1 VRGLFAACL
10 AFAAG
15 ALPSS
20 QQYLWPSLPL
30 GLQTQAKKMQGE
42 GHADDV
48 YDVRRFGQDP
58 VTLWLVSGPI
68 SRCKAPPA
76 ELVEF
81 ARPECPVNLYLQ
93 DGRAYRHVGTAHGAV
108 VSASPETDDV
118 GPAPLPTE
126 LRFSAPLRD
135 GPRKQERLT
144 FADGGFAIDLVAATV
159 IDPLTYER
167 LTPEEIE
174 KRARSDIDRGHYP
187 AAAGR
192 LLELCQLGCSAELFE
207 YLGLASLKSAA
218 PARAEAALRESV
230 TLEPNRA
237 SAWLLLGDALV
248 NLGKTTDA
256 RKAYA
261 KAEKD
266 PALVSFVKQRR
277 EILDSKKK

>member
-1 VRGLFAACL
+1 MF
-10 AFAAG
+10 
-15 ALPSS
+15 
-20 QQYLWPSLPL
+20 
-30 GLQTQAKKMQGE
+30 T
-42 GHADDV
+42 
-48 YDVRRFGQDP
+48 
-58 VTLWLVSGPI
+58 
-68 SRCKAPPA
+68 
-76 ELVEF
+76 
-81 ARPECPVNLYLQ
+81 
-93 DGRAYRHVGTAHGAV
+93 
-108 VSASPETDDV
+108 
-118 GPAPLPTE
+118 
-126 LRFSAPLRD
+126 
-135 GPRKQERLT
+135 
-144 FADGGFAIDLVAATV
+144 DGGFALDLVAATV
-159 IDPLTYER
+159 VDPLTYER
-167 LTPEEIE
+167 MAPEEIE

-248 NLGKTTDA
+248 NLGKTADA

-277 EILDSKKK
+277 EILDSL